1 MSLFVSRVS
10 FCYYCLI
17 NMSVFAVFP
26 EVVDLLCKLPCGVM
40 VQKPGPISISQDHW
54 NRIDLPGVPLT
65 PYERVVWGLGCE
77 DSEKWEHILKQ
88 LSDRKSER
96 LFKCVSKWCSLS
108 NTSEPFLTKRDKMLF
123 TLNYVAIRQD
133 RVYFFHCAK
142 VLFRLRQKK
151 ALLRLLSLA
160 STTNSMMMRRRTQRA
175 MGDTDDSIPR
185 LEPLQDNVLSRD
197 LVCIVC
203 NGGDIT
209 AVSRQGSLAK
219 PLSILFLTP
228 IISLA

>member
-10 FCYYCLI
+10 FCYYCLL

-26 EVVDLLCKLPCGVM
+26 EVIDLLCKLPCGVM
-40 VQKPGPISISQDHW
+40 VQRPGSISISQDHW
-54 NRIDLPGVPLT
+54 NRIDLPGFPSPHTSGWYGV
-65 PYERVVWGLGCE
+65 LGVRIVRNE
-77 DSEKWEHILKQ
+77 
-88 LSDRKSER
+88 
-96 LFKCVSKWCSLS
+96 
-108 NTSEPFLTKRDKMLF
+108 NTSSNNCWIESLKDFSNVFLNDAAYLILLNPFYQKKDKMLF
-123 TLNYVAIRQD
+123 TLNYVAIRLD
-133 RVYFFHCAK
+133 RIYFFHCAK

-175 MGDTDDSIPR
+175 TGDTDHSVPR

-219 PLSILFLTP
+219 PLSILFLTL